1 MNKLFIAVTFA
12 FASATFAQTVE
23 ERLVDIVYGD
33 KVIRGTYQVVIDDEY
48 EADVI
53 PFDQQ
58 DVENK
63 IPSNVVISSG
73 DEQLSYIETQKLA
86 EREAEIYS
94 EVNRRTENAPYTIL
108 FAGRIPEHIQKE
120 RMKMMPEVGI
130 FGQQRAKLNN
140 NQGDLEV
147 SSPNTGIDAGEFLPI
162 ETSSKK
168 VSTSKAEAMLE
179 EMISR

>member
-1 MNKLFIAVTFA
+1 MNKLFIVFTIA
-12 FASATFAQTVE
+12 FSGAAFAQTVE

-33 KVIRGTYQVVIDDEY
+33 EVIRGTYQVVIDDEY
-48 EADVI
+48 DADVI
-53 PFDQQ
+53 PFNEQ

-63 IPSNVVISSG
+63 IPANVVISSG
-73 DEQLSYIETQKLA
+73 ARKLSYIETKALA

-147 SSPNTGIDAGEFLPI
+147 SSPSVDINEGEFLPI
-162 ETSSKK
+162 ETRSNKP
-168 VSTSKAEAMLE
+168 STSKAEAMLE